1 MFISKLIRWIT
12 IVTLLVFLAGFTE
25 PVLAGSS
32 PCGGS
37 VTVVSGD
44 TLYKIAV
51 RCGTSVNALKLA
63 NELTDVNQIKVGQV
77 LLMPGAL
84 IKGSN
89 NIDIYIVNHG
99 DTLSEIARLF
109 NTTLSKIVSINTGIK
124 NPNLIYAG
132 QRVNV
137 PSPNTA
143 PPEDP
148 EDPSEINLK
157 TYIVQKGDTMTKIAY
172 RLGITLSTLVKL
184 NPQVKNINIIYIG
197 QKLNLPDGISYY
209 IVGTGDTLSR
219 IAARFS
225 TTWQELMKLNPEI
238 KNANLIYVGQK
249 IKLQ

>member
-1 MFISKLIRWIT
+1 MFTTKIFRWIT
-12 IVTLLVFLAGFTE
+12 IFMLFVVLFGFTE
-25 PVLAGSS
+25 PVQAGSS

-63 NELTDVNQIKVGQV
+63 NELTDVNNLKVGQV

-99 DTLSEIARLF
+99 DTLSEIAKLF
-109 NTTLSKIVSINTGIK
+109 KTTVSHLLTLNPGIK
-124 NPNLIYAG
+124 NANLIYAG

-137 PSPNTA
+137 PSPNA
-143 PPEDP
+143 VPPEEP
-148 EDPSEINLK
+148 AEPSEINLK
-157 TYIVQKGDTMTKIAY
+157 VYIVQRGDTMYRISN

-184 NPQVKNINIIYIG
+184 NPQVKNINLIYIG

-209 IVGTGDTLSR
+209 IVGSGDTLSR

-238 KNANLIYVGQK
+238 KNANVIFVGQK